1 MYGKI
6 RKIHFIGIGGIGMS
20 GIAEVLLNLGYQ
32 ISGSDLRSSDIT
44 ERLGSMGA
52 EIYLGHAASNL
63 RDVDVVVTSSAV
75 KSDNAE
81 VAEALRHLIPVIPR
95 AEMLAELMRM
105 KYGIAIAGT
114 HGKTTTT
121 SMVAT
126 VLCHGGLDPTA
137 VIGGRLDAFGSNAK
151 LGQGQFLVAEADES
165 DGSFLKLSPTIAI
178 VTNIDADHLDHYRD
192 LDEIKEAF
200 VQFVNKIPFYG
211 RAILCLDDK
220 NIQGIIPQI
229 RKRFTTYGF
238 SAQADF
244 QASAVEHHA
253 LHTSFAV
260 DYCGQRLGRISFQM
274 PGDHNVLN
282 ALAAT
287 AAAIEVG
294 LSFETVAAGFKN
306 FGGVQR
312 RFQIKDEI
320 AGVMIVDDYGHHP
333 AEIKATLNAARNG
346 WDRRIIT
353 VFQPHRYS
361 RTAALFDDF
370 TTAFYETDQLI
381 VLDVYAAGEEA
392 IDGINAER
400 LAAQVSGHGHRDVH
414 YFADHDKAVEHLLTT
429 CQEGDIVITMGAGNV
444 WQIGEELAGRMHSAM
459 QRQEKI

>member
-32 ISGSDLRSSDIT
+32 ISGSDLRASDIT
-44 ERLGSMGA
+44 QRLEEMGA
-52 EIYLGHAASNL
+52 EFFLGHAAENL
-63 RDVDVVVTSSAV
+63 REVDVVVTSSAV
-75 KSDNAE
+75 KADNAE
-81 VAEALRHLIPVIPR
+81 TVEALRRLIPVIPR

-105 KYGIAIAGT
+105 KYGVAIAGT

-126 VLCHGGLDPTA
+126 LLCHGGLDPTA
-137 VIGGRLDAFGSNAK
+137 VIGGRLDAFNSNAK
-151 LGQGQFLVAEADES
+151 LGQGKFLVAEADES

-178 VTNIDADHLDHYRD
+178 VTNIDADHLDHYHD

-200 VQFVNKIPFYG
+200 VEFINKIPFYG
-211 RAILCLDDK
+211 RAILCLDDN
-220 NIQGIIPQI
+220 NIQGIIPQV

-244 QASAVEHHA
+244 QASEVEHHA
-253 LHTSFAV
+253 LSTSFAV
-260 DYCGQRLGRISFQM
+260 EYCGKRLGRLSFQM

-287 AAAIEVG
+287 AAAMELG
-294 LSFETVAAGFKN
+294 MSFSTIASGFEN

-312 RFQIKDEI
+312 RFQIKAEVE
-320 AGVMIVDDYGHHP
+320 GVMVVDDYGHHP

-370 TTAFYETDQLI
+370 TTAFYETDQVI
-381 VLDVYAAGEEA
+381 VMDIYAAGEQE
-392 IDGINAER
+392 ITGISAEQ
-400 LAAQVSGHGHRDVH
+400 LAAKISGHGHKDAH
-414 YFADHDKAVEHLLTT
+414 YISTREGIIEHLLAN
-429 CQEGDIVITMGAGNV
+429 CRSGDIVITMGAGNV
-444 WQIGEELAGRMHSAM
+444 WQIGEEFVARLQSRSSG
-459 QRQEKI
+459 QEGA